1 MFNSERPAREDLPSS
16 AQLLKSTVIAIIT
29 AIAILITIVLPAEY
43 AIDPTGVG
51 RMLQLTEMGEIKQQ
65 LAEEAEKD
73 HQQEEQK
80 APSGNTSGSLFNGIF
95 AMFIGSAQAQSS
107 TAGWTDEISYTLQP
121 GQGIEVKLAME
132 EGGEVEFKWVA
143 EGGKLN
149 YDLHGD
155 ASGEE
160 TSYKK
165 GRGMPGDEGV
175 LKAGFTGKHGWFWRN
190 RDKQDVKVTL
200 FVRGAY
206 SDVIRP
212 KQ

>member
-1 MFNSERPAREDLPSS
+1 MYNSEKPTAADLPSS

-73 HQQEEQK
+73 HQQEDQT
-80 APSGNTSGSLFNGIF
+80 APAGNTSGSLFNGLF
-95 AMFIGSAQAQSS
+95 DMFIGTAQAQSS
-107 TAGWTDEISYTLQP
+107 TAAWTDEISYTLEP

-132 EGGEVEFKWVA
+132 EGAEVEFKWVA

-155 ASGEE
+155 ASGQE

-165 GRGMPGDEGV
+165 GRGVPGDEGV
-175 LKAGFTGKHGWFWRN
+175 LKASFTGKHGWFWRN
-190 RDKQDVKVTL
+190 RNKQDVKVTL
-200 FVRGAY
+200 LVRGAY
-206 SDVIRP
+206 SEVIRP
-212 KQ
+212 

>member
-1 MFNSERPAREDLPSS
+1 MYNSNKPTAADLPTS

-29 AIAILITIVLPAEY
+29 AIVILITIVLPSEY

-51 RMLQLTEMGEIKQQ
+51 RMLKLTEMGEIKQQ
-65 LAEEAEKD
+65 LAEEATKD

-80 APSGNTSGSLFNGIF
+80 APAAGPSSSLFTNPF
-95 AMFIGSAQAQSS
+95 AFLIGTAQAQS
-107 TAGWTDEISYTLQP
+107 AWTDEVSYTLEP

-132 EGGEVEFKWVA
+132 KNAEVEFKWVA
-143 EGGKLN
+143 EGGRLN
-149 YDLHGD
+149 YDLHGN
-155 ASGEE
+155 ASRKE

-165 GRGMPGDEGV
+165 GRGVPGDEGV

-190 RDKQDVKVTL
+190 RDKQDVTFTL
-200 FVRGAY
+200 YVRGAY
-206 SDVIRP
+206 SEVIRP

>member
-1 MFNSERPAREDLPSS
+1 MYNSEKPTAADLPSS
-16 AQLLKSTVIAIIT
+16 TQLLKSTVIAIIT
-29 AIAILITIVLPAEY
+29 AVAILITIVLPAEY

-73 HQQEEQK
+73 HQQEDQK
-80 APSGNTSGSLFNGIF
+80 APAGNTSGSLFNGLF
-95 AMFIGSAQAQSS
+95 AMFIGAAQAQSS
-107 TAGWTDEISYTLQP
+107 TAAWTDEVSYMLQP

-132 EGGEVEFKWVA
+132 EGAEVEFKWEA

-155 ASGEE
+155 ASGQE

-165 GRGMPGDEGV
+165 GRGVSGDEGV
-175 LKAGFTGKHGWFWRN
+175 LKADFTGKHGWFWRN

-206 SDVIRP
+206 SEVIRP
-212 KQ
+212 

>member
-1 MFNSERPAREDLPSS
+1 MYNSEKPTAADLPSS

-65 LAEEAEKD
+65 LAEEAERD

-80 APSGNTSGSLFNGIF
+80 APSGNTSGSLFNGLF
-95 AMFIGSAQAQSS
+95 AMFIGTAQAQSS
-107 TAGWTDEISYTLQP
+107 TAAWTDEISYTLEP

-132 EGGEVEFKWVA
+132 EGAEVEFKWVA
-143 EGGKLN
+143 DGGKLN

-155 ASGEE
+155 ASGQE

-165 GRGMPGDEGV
+165 GRGVEGDEGV
-175 LKAGFTGKHGWFWRN
+175 LQAGFTGKHGWFWRN
-190 RDKQDVKVTL
+190 RDKQNVTFTL

-206 SDVIRP
+206 SEVIRP
-212 KQ
+212 